1 MLAFCGV
8 YGFALGLSLTVLNE
22 SLIKAV
28 TIVLKRVDDLF

>member
-8 YGFALGLSLTVLNE
+8 YGFALGLSFPVLNE